1 MANNAAKCTA
11 QTDKK
16 WFNRHVIDRLNWI
29 VTKVLQASCP
39 IMGHNTNEIAWQIYN
54 KNNQDASI

>member
-16 WFNRHVIDRLNWI
+16 WFNRHVIDRLKWI
-29 VTKVLQASCP
+29 VTKVLHD
-39 IMGHNTNEIAWQIYN
+39 IMPYCGAQHE
-54 KNNQDASI
+54 

>member
-1 MANNAAKCTA
+1 M
-11 QTDKK
+11 
-16 WFNRHVIDRLNWI
+16 
-29 VTKVLQASCP
+29 ASCP